1 MSLNYDTLP
10 IKTFVILS
18 EDISKCSEYGI
29 DKDEWKAFIK
39 EYQENNL
46 SDSGT
51 ILLEAFRKVV
61 KASIELT
68 KLTTA
73 YEILKTYGDWEIIF
87 NTSNIKYTGDYAK
100 DLEYVLIRI
109 QKEKTKKEIFTG
121 QLEKLEKELNQEDKP
136 KIPLNIEK
144 LNEAI
149 ASLEVHAG
157 ISIPDYETLTIGRYN
172 ALCKIAIAKG
182 NKNGK

>member
-1 MSLNYDTLP
+1 MNLNYDTIP
-10 IKTFVILS
+10 IKTFIILS
-18 EDISKCSEYGI
+18 DDISKCSQFGI
-29 DKDEWKAFIK
+29 KEEEWKAFVK

-68 KLTTA
+68 KLTSA
-73 YEILKTYGDWEIIF
+73 YKILKIYGDWELIF
-87 NTSNIKYTGDYAK
+87 KTSNLKYTGDYAK
-100 DLEYVLIRI
+100 DLEYILIKI
-109 QKEKTKKEIFTG
+109 EKETTKKEIFTA

-149 ASLEVHAG
+149 ASLEVHVG
-157 ISIPDYETLTIGRYN
+157 ITIPDYETLTIGRYN
-172 ALCKIAIAKG
+172 ALCKISIEKG
-182 NKNGK
+182 KKNGK